1 MAHLIE
7 LHTAGKGEVVLFNL
21 DTVISIEQDGSSSTI
36 HTRWN
41 RQNVRES
48 LEEIMEKSRNV
59 SNSSW
64 ITQENV

>member
-21 DTVISIEQDGSSSTI
+21 DTVISIERDGEFSTI

-48 LEEIMEKSRNV
+48 LQEIMEKSRIE
-59 SNSSW
+59 SNPTW
-64 ITQENV
+64 ITQKNV

>member
-21 DTVISIEQDGSSSTI
+21 DTVISIERDGQSSTI

-48 LEEIMEKSRNV
+48 LEEIMEKSRDG

>member
-21 DTVISIEQDGSSSTI
+21 DTVISIERDGNCSTI

-41 RQNVRES
+41 RQNVRET
-48 LEEIMEKSRNV
+48 LEEIMEKSRQG

>member
-21 DTVISIEQDGSSSTI
+21 DTVISIERDGQSSTI

-48 LEEIMEKSRNV
+48 LEEIMEKSRDV